1 MPDKIEAAVLGEGIV
16 KTFKDFWGRDKV
28 KALRGVDIVIPKGSV
43 FGLLGPNGAGKST
56 LIKLIL
62 GHLYPTSG
70 RLSVL
75 GKDPRDVENKFKIGY
90 LPERSYLYKNLTAEE
105 TLYYFG
111 EILNL
116 SKDQIKSRGD
126 QLLEMV
132 GLQNAKKRYVGEF
145 SHGMTRRMG
154 MAQALLN
161 DPDFIILDEPTAGL
175 DPVGCREVK
184 DLIITLGK
192 RGKTVLLT
200 SHLLA
205 DVEDTCDELL
215 TVYGG
220 TVQSKGKVG
229 ELLADTNRVKV
240 EFPADCGVNLKTLH
254 EELKSKA
261 KGMFSIS
268 SPKQS
273 LEQYFLNIVNKSNKT
288 HETAGAQQGKG
299 VAGYLKAG
307 IDSIKNEEESDID
320 EGLIERVALKS
331 PKIDSETKEA
341 PSISPSKI
349 EVVTDSSE
357 KDSFTSEDLQ
367 VPETDSADVNETAET
382 PPQKQEQKVV
392 VNEKD
397 DLVED
402 LQASNDTDLKSAFD
416 DDIDS
421 DIPILEIIEEKD
433 NEPETMTS
441 LSDDRDKKAPL
452 KASKI
457 EYGFNELRASAGSIE
472 VPEIT
477 FSDDDIDE
485 DLDEKLLD
493 DLTI

>member
-1 MPDKIEAAVLGEGIV
+1 MQDNIGAVVKGEGLV

-28 KALRGVDIVIPKGSV
+28 KAIRGVDIVIPKGAV

-75 GKDPRDVENKFKIGY
+75 GEDPRNVEIKYKIGY

-116 SKDQIKSRGD
+116 SKDQIKSRSG

-154 MAQALLN
+154 LAQALLN

-192 RGKTVLLT
+192 RGKTILLT

-215 TVYGG
+215 MMYGG
-220 TVQSKGKVG
+220 TVQSKGKVD
-229 ELLADTNRVKV
+229 ELLADTNRIKV
-240 EFPADCGVNLKTLH
+240 EFPADKGIDLKTI
-254 EELKSKA
+254 EKEISNKSK
-261 KGMFSIS
+261 GQFSIT
-268 SPKQS
+268 SPRQS
-273 LEQYFLNIVNKSNKT
+273 LEQYFLSVVNKSHKSK
-288 HETAGAQQGKG
+288 ETSGAQQGAG
-299 VAGYLKAG
+299 VADYLKAG
-307 IDSIKNEEESDID
+307 VEDANVLVEKPSSPIQQDEIKEDAPEQVDSNQNSIGEFSKP
-320 EGLIERVALKS
+320 V
-331 PKIDSETKEA
+331 EA
-341 PSISPSKI
+341 KL
-349 EVVTDSSE
+349 E
-357 KDSFTSEDLQ
+357 Q
-367 VPETDSADVNETAET
+367 VPEVRIEKPEVSTPIKEDTKVETAKVAADLPPKVNEVIQPEVVGGTQGSTGVESEVELAEQVEAKREET
-382 PPQKQEQKVV
+382 TKDPDVKVDESV
-392 VNEKD
+392 TSEEPVEATQPSELSELKAATQD
-397 DLVED
+397 DSEPIEFVE
-402 LQASNDTDLKSAFD
+402 FD
-416 DDIDS
+416 DEEDS
-421 DIPILEIIEEKD
+421 
-433 NEPETMTS
+433 
-441 LSDDRDKKAPL
+441 
-452 KASKI
+452 
-457 EYGFNELRASAGSIE
+457 
-472 VPEIT
+472 
-477 FSDDDIDE
+477 

>member
-1 MPDKIEAAVLGEGIV
+1 MPENVEAAVLGEGIV

-105 TLYYFG
+105 TLHYFG

-220 TVQSKGKVG
+220 TVQSKGKV
-229 ELLADTNRVKV
+229 EDLLADTNRVKV
-240 EFPADCGVNLKTLH
+240 EFPADCGVNLNSLH
-254 EELKSKA
+254 EELKTKA
-261 KGMFSIS
+261 KGNFSIS

-307 IDSIKNEEESDID
+307 VDSAEKEDNSEVD
-320 EGLIERVALKS
+320 EGLIERFSKGVSETQPEVKEVPISKS
-331 PKIDSETKEA
+331 PKIESQTDIPKEEVKDPKPVFSDVQKVPEKPVSETVEKFD
-341 PSISPSKI
+341 KI
-349 EVVTDSSE
+349 EEEKLPVPLKPKHESSLE
-357 KDSFTSEDLQ
+357 SVD
-367 VPETDSADVNETAET
+367 DVNDPE
-382 PPQKQEQKVV
+382 
-392 VNEKD
+392 
-397 DLVED
+397 
-402 LQASNDTDLKSAFD
+402 
-416 DDIDS
+416 
-421 DIPILEIIEEKD
+421 IPILEIIEEADAEMVKV
-433 NEPETMTS
+433 EPVEDV
-441 LSDDRDKKAPL
+441 LEKKN
-452 KASKI
+452 SKTDPAVN
-457 EYGFNELRASAGSIE
+457 YGFNELRASKESAD
-472 VPEIT
+472 VQEII
-477 FSDDDIDE
+477 FSDDEVDE